1 MWGISQADKAIVPR
15 IRYRRHLAR
24 DIRWAL
30 ARRQRSGQLGA
41 GISTCF
47 RGKPIDGPALW

>member
-41 GISTCF
+41 GISTSF
-47 RGKPIDGPALW
+47 RAKPIDDRAV